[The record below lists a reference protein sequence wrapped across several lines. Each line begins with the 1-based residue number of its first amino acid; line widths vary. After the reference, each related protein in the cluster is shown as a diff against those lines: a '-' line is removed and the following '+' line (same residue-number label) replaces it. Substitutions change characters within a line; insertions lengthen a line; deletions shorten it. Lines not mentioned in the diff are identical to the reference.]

1 MRMTIFY
8 LLVVPSVLAF
18 FLGYMAHGL
27 KTMAK
32 IPLIGSQDSPD
43 KEPIESKPNA
53 AQPEQSVEN
62 SPA

>member
-27 KTMAK
+27 KTMSK
-32 IPLIGSQDSPD
+32 IPLMGSQDGTDS
-43 KEPIESKPNA
+43 EPIEPEPNA

>member
-1 MRMTIFY
+1 MRMTIFS

-27 KTMAK
+27 KSMAK
-32 IPLIGSQDSPD
+32 IPLIGTQDGPD
-43 KEPIESKPNA
+43 NGPTEPEPSS
-53 AQPEQSVEN
+53 QPERPVEN